1 MYYYNF
7 AEGAIKSVVTEV
19 LNFYKLPS
27 DEWGSRLK
35 LFCLELAQLL
45 VYVFIFV
52 YDVATFCYRLG
63 HCLGQFIHVLNN
75 KLSAFVNKSPLPP
88 YVTTNS
94 WKLFIPGLPKYGFSS
109 ISTQCTRDLKKSNQR
124 PSRCTKPTL
133 ATEGPKKVVGTSSV
147 ASHLKPYAFLTRNKR
162 SAQRSSST
170 KKPLKSMGPKKMNTD
185 GTNSK

>member
-1 MYYYNF
+1 MDYYNF
-7 AEGAIKSVVTEV
+7 AQGAIKAVATEV
-19 LNFYKLPS
+19 LDLYKAPAN
-27 DEWGSRLK
+27 EWGSRLK
-35 LFCLELAQLL
+35 LFCLGLAQLL

-52 YDVATFCYRLG
+52 YDVATFCYRSG
-63 HCLGQFIHVLNN
+63 HFLGQFIHVLND
-75 KLSAFVNKSPLPP
+75 KLSAFVNKSPLTP
-88 YVTTNS
+88 YTTTNS

-133 ATEGPKKVVGTSSV
+133 AMEEPKKVVGTSSV
-147 ASHLKPYAFLTRNKR
+147 AAHSKPYASSTRNKR
-162 SAQRSSST
+162 SAQRSSFT